1 MSEKAIITYQFH
13 LDGFKFLGNTNLV
26 DETSDF
32 GKIWD
37 GFFKMGGYRPIRTYA
52 TERSPIQV
60 WYHDEEGR
68 TVYFQGLF
76 VENVTEV
83 PKGYTLMDFPGGEYL
98 AVTTEWMEKN
108 SEATGPA
115 GNGRCN
121 EYADTVEPPE
131 GWVRADG
138 PEALIFRIEKEYA
151 GAPEGSRYEVWVP
164 IGPRK

>member
-1 MSEKAIITYQFH
+1 M
-13 LDGFKFLGNTNLV
+13 
-26 DETSDF
+26 
-32 GKIWD
+32 
-37 GFFKMGGYRPIRTYA
+37 
-52 TERSPIQV
+52 
-60 WYHDEEGR
+60 
-68 TVYFQGLF
+68 
-76 VENVTEV
+76 ENVTEV